1 MATKSAKLI
10 KDNTNLKGKL
20 KDTDQKKHKK
30 KSAHPDQKDPVL
42 KQRLKGF
49 L

>member
-20 KDTDQKKHKK
+20 KDTDQKEYKK
-30 KSAHPDQKDPVL
+30 NQHTQTKRIL
-42 KQRLKGF
+42 C
-49 L
+49 

>member
-30 KSAHPDQKDPVL
+30 NQHIQIKRIL
-42 KQRLKGF
+42 C
-49 L
+49 